1 MVNIP
6 KDILLDILV
15 RLPIKSVSQFRCVD
29 KAWSKLL
36 GSPKFLKMHDQR
48 AMEMNVNYGLMLHN
62 HNDVYSFS
70 YDPSSSTCKG
80 INHVTRPVRSYQ
92 DGIEFFGCCNNGLV
106 LLRHVSKYYS
116 HVLILWNPTTNECK
130 KVPFPTFHETEQ
142 CLDYVEY
149 GIGYSSRRKDFRV
162 VAIGNF
168 EGSFEVMVYSLKKNK
183 WKADEELHLD
193 NLDHRKIPD
202 MARMPVNRAL
212 HWIADIESMTLP
224 SEDPEVILCFDI
236 ENEQFN
242 HLPLPDLF
250 DENSET
256 SLYVLGG
263 SLCLLGFDPEVGA
276 AVWELK
282 QDGAEKKWTKLF
294 TIDLQKIF
302 GGLVENLMPL
312 QSLKDGNIM
321 LGLDMDSGFHI
332 VSYDLKHDTT
342 RILNVQAF
350 QKAGSFHTSVFGESQ
365 VSVNTGTYL
374 KYTWQTQIKKMTT
387 VTRRRL

>member
-1 MVNIP
+1 MVNLP

-15 RLPIKSVSQFRCVD
+15 RLPIKSVSRFRCVD
-29 KAWSKLL
+29 KAWCKLL
-36 GSPKFLKMHDQR
+36 GSPEFLKMHDKH
-48 AMEMNVNYGLMLHN
+48 AMEMNVNFGLMLHN
-62 HNDVYSFS
+62 HNDVYTFC
-70 YDPSSSTCKG
+70 YDPSSST
-80 INHVTRPVRSYQ
+80 
-92 DGIEFFGCCNNGLV
+92 FFGCRNGLV
-106 LLRHVSKYYS
+106 LLRHVNKYYS

-149 GIGYSSRRKDFRV
+149 GIGYNSRRKDFRV

-183 WKADEELHLD
+183 WKAAEELHLD

-202 MARMPVNRAL
+202 MARMPVDGAL

-236 ENEQFN
+236 ESEQFN
-242 HLPLPDLF
+242 HPPLPDLF

-256 SLYVLGG
+256 SLCVLGG

-282 QDGAEKKWTKLF
+282 RDEAEKVWTKLF
-294 TIDLQKIF
+294 TIDLQKHF
-302 GGLVENLMPL
+302 GGLVKTC
-312 QSLKDGNIM
+312 SL
-321 LGLDMDSGFHI
+321 
-332 VSYDLKHDTT
+332 
-342 RILNVQAF
+342 
-350 QKAGSFHTSVFGESQ
+350 
-365 VSVNTGTYL
+365 
-374 KYTWQTQIKKMTT
+374 
-387 VTRRRL
+387 